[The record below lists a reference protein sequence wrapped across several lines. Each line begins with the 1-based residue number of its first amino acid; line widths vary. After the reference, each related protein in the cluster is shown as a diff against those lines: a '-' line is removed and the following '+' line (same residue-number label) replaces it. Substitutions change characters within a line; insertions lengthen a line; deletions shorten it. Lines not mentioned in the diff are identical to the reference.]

1 MKGTMMDF
9 PLTLPHILERA
20 GRLFAGV
27 EIVSRRPD
35 KSAVR
40 STYADLHRRA
50 RALAEAL
57 QAAGLR
63 RGDRVATL
71 MWNHATHLEAY
82 FGIPAAGGVLHTLNI
97 RLHPDE
103 LAFIV
108 NHAQDRFLLVDDI
121 LLPLLDSFRQQVNL
135 ERIWVVPYSGEPLP
149 KRYDSYAELLAG
161 ARGIFVYPA
170 LSEDDAAAMCF
181 TSGTTGRP
189 KGVLYS
195 HRALVLHSFAM
206 SLPDALAISEHDVMM
221 MVSSLFHANGWG
233 YPYAGALVGAKQ
245 VFPGP
250 KTDGESLLELMEAEQ
265 VTLTNGVPTIW
276 IGVGE
281 ALEKSPGRW
290 KLAPGLRALC
300 AGSAVPEK
308 LFRSLDNCGIHLMQA
323 WGMTETTPLA
333 SFARLNPK
341 MRSWP
346 VDNQYQARATQGKG
360 VPFVELRAVA
370 GGKEVPWDGQT
381 MGELQVRGPWI
392 AASYHNFPE
401 AMDRWT
407 EDGWFLTG
415 DVVTIDPHGY
425 IKVTDRSKDLIK
437 SGGEWISSVDVE
449 SALMNHPRVR
459 EAAVI
464 GVPHPKWQERPIAV
478 IVLREG
484 EKPNPEELISYL
496 AARFAKWQIPD
507 AFVFANSIPKTSVGK
522 FLKSKLREQ
531 YEKWQWE
538 PS

>member
-1 MKGTMMDF
+1 MMDY
-9 PLTLPHILERA
+9 PLTLAHILERA
-20 GRLFAGV
+20 GRLFGGV
-27 EIVSRRPD
+27 AVVSRRPD
-35 KSAVR
+35 KSVVR
-40 STYADLHRRA
+40 STYSEVRRRA

-57 QAAGLR
+57 QGAGLR

-71 MWNHATHLEAY
+71 MWNHSTHLEAY
-82 FGIPAAGGVLHTLNI
+82 FGVPCAGGVLHTLNI
-97 RLHPDE
+97 RLHCDE
-103 LAFIV
+103 LAFIA
-108 NHAQDRFLLVDDI
+108 NHAEDRFLIVDDV
-121 LLPLLDSFRQQVNL
+121 LLPLLESFRSRANF
-135 ERIWVVPYSGEPLP
+135 ERVWVVPYSGAPLP
-149 KRYDSYAELLAG
+149 GGCESYEDLLAQAQG
-161 ARGIFVYPA
+161 SFVYPQ
-170 LSEDDAAAMCF
+170 LEETDAAAMCF
-181 TSGTTGRP
+181 TSGTTGQP

-195 HRALVLHSFAM
+195 HRAVVLHSFAM
-206 SLPDALAISEHDVMM
+206 CLPDALAISEHDTVM

-233 YPYAGALVGAKQ
+233 YPYGATLVGSKQ

-250 KTDGESLLELMEAEQ
+250 RTDGESLLDLMEAEQ

-276 IGVGE
+276 IGVVE

-290 KLAPGLRALC
+290 KLAAGLRALC

-308 LFRSLDNCGIHLMQA
+308 LFRTLDAYGIHLMQA

-333 SFARLNPK
+333 SFARLNPR
-341 MRSWP
+341 MRQLPADS
-346 VDNQYQARATQGKG
+346 QYQSRATQGKG

-381 MGELQVRGPWI
+381 MGELQVRGPWV

-401 AMDRWT
+401 ASDRWT
-407 EDGWFLTG
+407 DDGWFLTG
-415 DVVTIDPHGY
+415 DVVTINPDGY

-449 SALMNHPRVR
+449 SALMNHPAVR

-478 IVLREG
+478 IVPREG
-484 EKPNPEELISYL
+484 QKPDLEELRSYL

-507 AFVFANSIPKTSVGK
+507 AFVYAEAIPKTSVGK
-522 FLKSKLREQ
+522 FLKTKLREQ
-531 YEKWQWE
+531 YEKWKWE